1 LKGRGDGRIFLTFDD
16 GPDPTWT
23 PIVLDALRCF
33 HARATFFVIAPL
45 AVRFPRLI
53 RQMIRAGHSVG
64 LHCAKHVRHTELTCS
79 EVAADARSGLEDL
92 GTLGVL
98 PRLWRPPWG
107 VVTPWTRAVAKDL
120 GLQLLLWT
128 ADTHDWRGD
137 TASEMLA
144 NVRLDLQPGAVVLMH
159 DGLGPGARRSGC
171 EETVALIEK
180 VVKQARSVGCE
191 PCPLGDPYAR
201 LSAG

>member
-1 LKGRGDGRIFLTFDD
+1 MKGRDDGRIFLTFDD

-23 PIVLDALRCF
+23 PLVLDALRRF
-33 HARATFFVIAPL
+33 RAKATFFVMAPL

-53 RQMIRAGHSVG
+53 RRTTSAGHSVE

-107 VVTPWTRAVAKDL
+107 DVTPWTRAVAKDL
-120 GLQLLLWT
+120 GLELVTWT

-137 TASEMLA
+137 RSSEMLA
-144 NVRLDLQPGAVVLMH
+144 NVGPDLRPGAVVLMH
-159 DGLGPGARRSGC
+159 DGIGPGARRSGC
-171 EETVALIEK
+171 EETVDLIGK
-180 VVKQARSVGCE
+180 VVEQARSIGCE
-191 PCPLGDPYAR
+191 PCPISDLYAR

>member
-1 LKGRGDGRIFLTFDD
+1 MGGGDGRIFLTFDD

-23 PIVLDALRCF
+23 PMVLDALRRF
-33 HARATFFVIAPL
+33 RAKATFFVMAPL

-53 RQMIRAGHSVG
+53 RHMTRAGHSVE

-92 GTLGVL
+92 GTLDVL

-107 VVTPWTRAVAKDL
+107 VVTPWTRAVAKDCRL
-120 GLQLLLWT
+120 ELVSWT

-144 NVRLDLQPGAVVLMH
+144 NVRPDLRPGAVLLMH

-171 EETVALIEK
+171 EETIALIGK
-180 VVKQARSVGCE
+180 VIEQARSLGCE
-191 PCPLGDPYAR
+191 PCPMSEPNAR
-201 LSAG
+201 LSAV

>member
-1 LKGRGDGRIFLTFDD
+1 MQGGGDSRIFLTFDD

-23 PIVLDALRCF
+23 PMVLDALRRF
-33 HARATFFVIAPL
+33 RAKATFFVMAPL

-53 RQMIRAGHSVG
+53 RHMTRAGHSVE

-79 EVAADARSGLEDL
+79 EVAADARSGLKDL

-107 VVTPWTRAVAKDL
+107 IVTPWTRAVAKDF
-120 GLQLLLWT
+120 GLELVSWT

-137 TASEMLA
+137 TASEMYA
-144 NVRLDLQPGAVVLMH
+144 NVRPDLRPGAVLLMH

-171 EETVALIEK
+171 EETVALIGK
-180 VVKQARSVGCE
+180 VIEQARSFGCE
-191 PCPLGDPYAR
+191 PCPMSDPYAR

>member
-144 NVRLDLQPGAVVLMH
+144 NVRPDLQPGAVILMH

-171 EETVALIEK
+171 EETVALIGK
-180 VVKQARSVGCE
+180 VVEQARSLGCE
-191 PCPLGDPYAR
+191 PCLISDHYAR

>member
-1 LKGRGDGRIFLTFDD
+1 LKGGGDGRIFLTFDD
-16 GPDPTWT
+16 GPDPAWT
-23 PIVLDALRCF
+23 PRVLDALSRF
-33 HARATFFVIAPL
+33 RAKATFFVMAPL
-45 AVRFPRLI
+45 AVRFPHLI
-53 RQMIRAGHSVG
+53 CQMTRAGHNVE
-64 LHCAKHVRHTELTCS
+64 LHCAKHVRHTELTYTA
-79 EVAADARSGLEDL
+79 VKADARSGLEDL

-107 VVTPWTRAVAKDL
+107 VVTPWTRAVAKDF
-120 GLQLLLWT
+120 GLELVSWT

-144 NVRLDLQPGAVVLMH
+144 NVRPDLRPGAVLLMH

-171 EETVALIEK
+171 EETVALIGK
-180 VVKQARSVGCE
+180 VIERARSFGCE
-191 PCPLGDPYAR
+191 PCPMSDPYAR